1 MDCRPILFSVF
12 CPFLFISSL
21 FALLNSESAA
31 GIGTSNLSS
40 AQPIPSLPSPTVP
53 NSATYSA
60 PFTLPPSPSSVPL
73 FAPSSFAVLSPPI
86 SLFSSRPLAAL
97 LISALVIVL
106 IVATVLGNLM
116 VCVAIALV
124 RKLKAQPANLLLVSL
139 AVADFCVGLFVM
151 PLAAVYLL
159 DNKWPFG
166 PFICRFWVTADLT
179 LCTAS
184 ILNLCM
190 ISVDRHLAVTR
201 ALRYSAIRTR
211 RRICAYIGVVWVGAV
226 LVSAVPLA
234 FLPFWGHENV
244 CQVSQNRFFQIFAT
258 IFAFWGPAL
267 IMVIV
272 YVKLWNAAKEMQ
284 RQDRMVLRWQGMQC
298 QNNTDSVP
306 NSNGFPA
313 EKAMNNS
320 HSSASLLA
328 TANAQLTNTPRNSTR
343 QKVQRQSIE
352 QDKNNNTSNKAKADG
367 EGRGKADKP
376 RASACS
382 LMTGAIRIPLLGSY
396 SSTASSV
403 VGALT
408 GGGFGKSHHSQCE
421 DKARKTLGVMMSVFL
436 CCWVPFFILAL
447 LKSQRLVLQVP
458 TWLDS
463 LALWLGYSNRTKCA
477 TKVSR
482 NGNEHW
488 TDKAA
493 KCHAQVSNY
502 LSNLEGEKREEK
514 NGRRTATTLTIGG
527 PNRKTEQQPPG
538 GIEQIA
544 KMKGQKQRGKRRNNN
559 NYLLIVWFFHLSA
572 DLASVTRKGFRE
584 LCAEQFVG
592 TKAFCSV
599 ALDTECP
606 PWISIRF
613 AAFFGV
619 FALLRSDAFADY
631 SVAALRLL
639 SGNWLCHE
647 QIRLLVFP
655 CVKLLTLTIVI
666 GPILR
671 RLSQSVHFVRLF
683 CVAPLFR

>member
-12 CPFLFISSL
+12 CPFLFISSS

-31 GIGTSNLSS
+31 AGIGTSNLSA

-73 FAPSSFAVLSPPI
+73 FASSPFAVLPPPI

-211 RRICAYIGVVWVGAV
+211 RRICAYIGVVWIGAL

-306 NSNGFPA
+306 NSNGFSA

-320 HSSASLLA
+320 QSSASLLA

-352 QDKNNNTSNKAKADG
+352 QDKNNNMSNKAKADGEG

-463 LALWLGYSNRTKCA
+463 LALWLGYSNSMLNPLIYCKYNREFRIPFREMICCRFATLQDEMRNESYYAKFGSPRTRYDRRINS
-477 TKVSR
+477 TILQ
-482 NGNEHW
+482 NGKE
-488 TDKAA
+488 
-493 KCHAQVSNY
+493 
-502 LSNLEGEKREEK
+502 R
-514 NGRRTATTLTIGG
+514 NGRRKMGGEQHTLTIGG
-527 PNRKTEQQPPG
+527 QTEKRNSSPG
-538 GIEQIA
+538 ALANCQL
-544 KMKGQKQRGKRRNNN
+544 KGQKQRE
-559 NYLLIVWFFHLSA
+559 S
-572 DLASVTRKGFRE
+572 E
-584 LCAEQFVG
+584 G
-592 TKAFCSV
+592 T
-599 ALDTECP
+599 T
-606 PWISIRF
+606 
-613 AAFFGV
+613 
-619 FALLRSDAFADY
+619 
-631 SVAALRLL
+631 
-639 SGNWLCHE
+639 
-647 QIRLLVFP
+647 
-655 CVKLLTLTIVI
+655 TTIY
-666 GPILR
+666 
-671 RLSQSVHFVRLF
+671 
-683 CVAPLFR
+683 